1 MNNSNILSLCD
12 SPMVDVSRVSQ
23 SGAQKGKFLPAVIGL
38 GLGGW
43 GQGFGW
49 GRNVFEHTRAQ
60 NATYT
65 QYDMLLN
72 GGGFC
77 SFCAIVI

>member
-38 GLGGW
+38 GLGGL
-43 GQGFGW
+43 GTGIRMGEK
-49 GRNVFEHTRAQ
+49 RV
-60 NATYT
+60 
-65 QYDMLLN
+65 
-72 GGGFC
+72 
-77 SFCAIVI
+77 